1 MGWDLG
7 RREKAGEEGFDG
19 AEQRSRREKDATR
32 GGAMR
37 EGFRGTGEPIMTRMS
52 LHAPGREARIIRAAA
67 RGGPSGPDLS
77 LLLYI

>member
-1 MGWDLG
+1 
-7 RREKAGEEGFDG
+7 
-19 AEQRSRREKDATR
+19 
-32 GGAMR
+32 MR
-37 EGFRGTGEPIMTRMS
+37 EGFRGTGGPMMTRTS